1 MENDNLK
8 ILRSVPNIILKNI
21 TTKTNETIE
30 EYKFEWLTKVFVQ
43 EYSDYNMVVLK
54 TNVFD
59 EQLSNIR
66 EVESLILDECIYDI
80 NTNPVDCKQCY
91 SNMKLLLTFRES
103 KCKGGTELYHIFASE
118 NIKENSLKKELNWLL
133 DREINQSITYNLNNI
148 SDIIRDS
155 QNEIKDTNIELANI
169 RQSIYENYDKKIKKG
184 MVK

>member
-21 TTKTNETIE
+21 TTKTNEIIE

-66 EVESLILDECIYDI
+66 EVESL
-80 NTNPVDCKQCY
+80 
-91 SNMKLLLTFRES
+91 KLLLNSRDFSREM
-103 KCKGGTELYHIFASE
+103 KA
-118 NIKENSLKKELNWLL
+118 
-133 DREINQSITYNLNNI
+133 INN
-148 SDIIRDS
+148 
-155 QNEIKDTNIELANI
+155 
-169 RQSIYENYDKKIKKG
+169 
-184 MVK
+184 

>member
-59 EQLSNIR
+59 MSLRNIR
-66 EVESLILDECIYDI
+66 EVESLILD
-80 NTNPVDCKQCY
+80 DCKQCY

-133 DREINQSITYNLNNI
+133 DIEINNSIVHSITNF
-148 SDIIRDS
+148 SDRITSS

-169 RQSIYENYDKKIKKG
+169 RQSIYENYDKKG